1 MVAPS
6 NETNIGTT
14 VVITNKTPGPTGVER
29 MVDGATDRMVDTLTA
44 VDRMVVDTPTVT
56 ATTITT
62 NGVAERSRTAGGR
75 TLAPSGFRS
84 NTSAKPRNPIQVR
97 SRWRKKVSTPKNQPA
112 ESVFFRDESILRW
125 LSLFRLIP
133 FVVYK
138 NTQHHHRQSI
148 FHTYSS

>member
-1 MVAPS
+1 MDVVAPS

-29 MVDGATDRMVDTLTA
+29 MVDGATDRMEDTLTA

-62 NGVAERSRTAGGR
+62 TGVAERSRTAGGR

-84 NTSAKPRNPIQVR
+84 NTSAKKSNPSPFSMAQESFDPEEPTGRVRVFSRRIHPSMAFLVPSYSVR
-97 SRWRKKVSTPKNQPA
+97 S
-112 ESVFFRDESILRW
+112 L
-125 LSLFRLIP
+125 
-133 FVVYK
+133 
-138 NTQHHHRQSI
+138 
-148 FHTYSS
+148 